1 MTSPTIRKAVT
12 RMAKTRMDKKY
23 TGEVMKQAQQMS
35 REDYKAVKHM
45 DKVQMIAYLQRI
57 YRRGYEAGV
66 KPEATP
72 QKAEQAAAEAVVEE

>member
-1 MTSPTIRKAVT
+1 
-12 RMAKTRMDKKY
+12 
-23 TGEVMKQAQQMS
+23 MS

-66 KPEATP
+66 KAEATR

>member
-12 RMAKTRMDKKY
+12 RMAKTRMDKEY

-45 DKVQMIAYLQRI
+45 DKMQMIAYLQRKSADERSYYNGKEGI
-57 YRRGYEAGV
+57 E
-66 KPEATP
+66 
-72 QKAEQAAAEAVVEE
+72 

>member
-66 KPEATP
+66 KAEATR
-72 QKAEQAAAEAVVEE
+72 QKAEQAAAEAVAEE